1 MVILPKSTPFLFLF
15 GAGLLLCIACGST
28 EQDVIPEGQSRLIFT
43 EFALQPHTQV
53 LGEAQTDLGAHAY
66 SEEVV
71 FTLQAM
77 EGGEDVVL
85 VLDLNRI
92 AQNPSLLLP
101 RGEYRF
107 SLRSPEADLS
117 PFLPVQGEGKLLL
130 QSPEVR
136 FVPELTAQHALF
148 TVAAQHVPQPPRWL
162 GGGEPVSFGR
172 KADYYLLYA
181 QDGQRGRLEVE
192 ESIRGGVLR
201 RDLVA
206 EAFRHVH
213 FQIIAPQHPG
223 AEVRLSPAAFFT
235 ETEEIRLPGNLP
247 GSYTPEIVRDLEEEI
262 RESSGLAFF
271 GDSFWTV
278 NDSGNENIV
287 YQLNRETSAVQRRV
301 RIENAPNTDW
311 ESLAQDAEHLYI
323 GDFGNNNGVRED
335 LVIWRVAQSDLL
347 ESNSVQA
354 TPIRFRY
361 PDQTD
366 FSFRPNAHDFDCEA
380 FFYRD
385 GMLHLFTKNWLTE
398 TTRYYLLPA
407 EPGEHMAELVGEFE
421 VNGLIT
427 GADINVRTGDV
438 ALLGY
443 RLQGLSS
450 QVFVVLL
457 RGYREHVFD
466 GEQHRMVLGSPAT
479 LGQTEAIQLLPDNS
493 GKISSETFRAGIF
506 QIPGRWIRF
515 DFSDFL

>member
-1 MVILPKSTPFLFLF
+1 MVLVPNFMRYLLFF
-15 GAGLLLCIACGST
+15 TSVFCLLAACGST
-28 EQDVIPEGQSRLIFT
+28 GQEPVPEGQSRLIFT
-43 EFALQPHTQV
+43 EFVLQAHTQE
-53 LGEAQTDLGAHAY
+53 LGAAQTDLGVHAF

-71 FTLQAM
+71 FTLQA
-77 EGGEDVVL
+77 EETGEETVL
-85 VLDLNRI
+85 LLDLNRI
-92 AQNPSLLLP
+92 AQNPSLILP

-107 SLRSPEADLS
+107 TLRSPEEALS
-117 PFLPVQGEGKLLL
+117 PFLPVQGEGKIQLNT
-130 QSPEVR
+130 
-136 FVPELTAQHALF
+136 PELRFIPELESRHGLF
-148 TVAAQHVPQPPRWL
+148 TVAAQNVASPPRWL
-162 GGGEPVSFGR
+162 GAGEAVSFGR
-172 KADYYLLYA
+172 KADYFLLYA
-181 QDGQRGRLEVE
+181 KEGQRGRMEVE
-192 ESIRGGVLR
+192 ETIRGGVLR
-201 RDLVA
+201 RDLQA
-206 EAFRHVH
+206 AAFRHAH
-213 FQIIAPQHPG
+213 FEILAPEAPG
-223 AEVRLSPAAFFT
+223 AAVQLAPAAFIT
-235 ETEEIRLPGNLP
+235 ETEEIRLPGSLP
-247 GSYTPEIVRDLEEEI
+247 GSYSPEIVRDLEEEV

-271 GDSFWTV
+271 GGSFWTV

-287 YQLNRETSAVQRRV
+287 YQLDPETSLVQRRV
-301 RIENAPNTDW
+301 RVENAPNIDW
-311 ESLAQDAEHLYI
+311 ESLAQDEQYLYI
-323 GDFGNNNGVRED
+323 GDFGNNNGVRQD
-335 LVIWRVAQSDLL
+335 LVIQRVAQSDLL
-347 ESNSVQA
+347 ASTSVQA

-398 TTRYYLLPA
+398 TTRYYRIPA
-407 EPGEHMAELVGEFE
+407 EPGEHVAELVGEFE

-427 GADINVRTGDV
+427 GADVNVRTGDAV
-438 ALLGY
+438 LIGY

-479 LGQTEAIQLLPDNS
+479 LGQTEAIQLLVDNR
-493 GKISSETFRAGIF
+493 GKISSESFRAGIF